1 MEAAHPARTPEGMQV
16 PQAAHDRLP
25 DPVPESETRDAEA
38 IRGSMTLREVAE
50 STGIPLQP
58 LTA

>member
-1 MEAAHPARTPEGMQV
+1 MQV

-50 STGIPLQP
+50 STGIPLQH